1 MDKGMIDLISRLFSP
16 RGALVALIFI
26 GFFTALYTAI
36 IKFLFQRR
44 LDSLDAKHTLELAK
58 LQGEI
63 SARTQVLIQNLQA
76 ESNRGLKELEAELA
90 RKTQS
95 ALQESQAILTEEQ
108 SEKQSRLDYEYE
120 ARKRLYHDCEPL
132 VFELLEFSEHAGDRI
147 RGLART
153 ARQGDLPRWL
163 SGDEYYMAS
172 TLYYLLAPMAVYKL
186 MRRHLTVV
194 DMRLDR
200 NIARHY
206 QCAKRLAWS
215 FADDF
220 SFAWGLQVCAIEY
233 DPNNPEWQ
241 TLRLTEPAKHWRQGL
256 PYGHLDNAVESM
268 ILDDV
273 KPNGNLRIMGF
284 GQFESALHDSGS
296 RVCKAFTII
305 QDIFT
310 DFHPATRPV
319 LWRILIAQ
327 AHIYASI
334 VEFHKGVGA
343 DRQLEIMPISKGNR
357 ERFYWEKAPSD
368 ADRQKME
375 EPFTVAEAY
384 LKKYI
389 SSLWVP

>member
-1 MDKGMIDLISRLFSP
+1 MDKGMIDLILRLFSP
-16 RGALVALIFI
+16 RGALVALIFVA
-26 GFFTALYTAI
+26 FFTALYTAI

-44 LDSLDAKHTLELAK
+44 LDSLDAKHTVELAK

-63 SARTQVLIQNLQA
+63 SAGTQVLIQNLQID
-76 ESNRGLKELEAELA
+76 SNKRLKELEAELTRA
-90 RKTQS
+90 TQS
-95 ALQESQAILTEEQ
+95 ALQKSQAVLTEEQ

-132 VFELLEFSEHAGDRI
+132 VFQLLEFSEHAADRI

-186 MRRHLTVV
+186 MRRQLTVV

-206 QCAKRLAWS
+206 QCAKRLTWS

-241 TLRLTEPAKHWRQGL
+241 TLRLAKPTKYWRQGL

-268 ILDDV
+268 VLRDD
-273 KPNGNLRIMGF
+273 KSGGDLRIIGF
-284 GQFESALHDSGS
+284 GEFESALHNSGS
-296 RVCKAFTII
+296 SVCQAFTII

-310 DFHPATRPV
+310 DFHPATRPI
-319 LWRILIAQ
+319 LWRILVAQ

-334 VEFHKGVGA
+334 VDFHKGAGP
-343 DRQLEIMPISKGNR
+343 DRQLEITPLSPGYR
-357 ERFYWEKAPSD
+357 ERLYWEKTPSD

-384 LKKYI
+384 LSKYI
-389 SSLWVP
+389 PSLWTP